1 MVLFFNTK
9 RDKDKREIGREPAT
23 KSFTLDQSKFG
34 EGILGHD
41 PALIPVY
48 I

>member
-9 RDKDKREIGREPAT
+9 RDKDKCEIGREPAT
-23 KSFTLDQSKFG
+23 ESFTLDQSEFG

-41 PALIPVY
+41 PVLIPVY